1 MNALN
6 NVRDLIGSLTG
17 IIVSLIALGVAAGVV
32 FGSGV
37 PFVGGVLDNLLDLV
51 NTLGANGLVG
61 LIVLAVLLEMY
72 LSLIHISEPTRPY

>member
-37 PFVGGVLDNLLDLV
+37 PFLGGVLDNLLDLV

-72 LSLIHISEPTRPY
+72 R

>member
-17 IIVSLIALGVAAGVV
+17 IIVSLIVLGVAAGVV

-72 LSLIHISEPTRPY
+72 R

>member
-72 LSLIHISEPTRPY
+72 RYVSS

>member
-61 LIVLAVLLEMY
+61 LIVLAVLLKMY
-72 LSLIHISEPTRPY
+72 R

>member
-51 NTLGANGLVG
+51 NTLGGNGLVG

-72 LSLIHISEPTRPY
+72 R

>member
-51 NTLGANGLVG
+51 NTL
-61 LIVLAVLLEMY
+61 
-72 LSLIHISEPTRPY
+72 RR

>member
-61 LIVLAVLLEMY
+61 LIILAVLLEMY
-72 LSLIHISEPTRPY
+72 R

>member
-72 LSLIHISEPTRPY
+72 M

>member
-61 LIVLAVLLEMY
+61 LIVLAVQLEMY
-72 LSLIHISEPTRPY
+72 R